1 MVIKMMIH
9 MSDLS
14 KQDIIDIQTGCKVGK
29 LCDFCV
35 DTSTAM
41 ITNLIVI
48 RKSSFF
54 SFIRG
59 GEEIII
65 PWCDVHMFGRD
76 TILITKC
83 PQLNKRKKSGNLFS
97 EIIAMFK

>member
-1 MVIKMMIH
+1 MIVH
-9 MSDLS
+9 MCDLA

-54 SFIRG
+54 CFLKG

-65 PWCDVHMFGRD
+65 PWSDVHMFGRD
-76 TILITKC
+76 TILISKC
-83 PQLNKRKKSGNLFS
+83 PQLNKKKKKYSLFS
-97 EIIAMFK
+97 EIISMFK

>member
-1 MVIKMMIH
+1 MIVH
-9 MSDLS
+9 MCDLA

-48 RKSSFF
+48 RRTSFLSIF
-54 SFIRG
+54 RG

-76 TILITKC
+76 TILISKC
-83 PQLNKRKKSGNLFS
+83 PQLNKKKKKNNIIS
-97 EIIAMFK
+97 EIISMFK